1 MKPNPID
8 QLSIPT
14 TNGNLHKPL
23 ITTNHFIL
31 PVITLA
37 LLITVHLYI
46 GNFSDLRLLNTA
58 TPAGNSTEDL
68 KCNIF
73 QGSWVFDDERETY
86 YTNETKCIIDDR
98 QNCMKYGRPDTDF
111 MKWRWKPDKCEL
123 PEFDAAEFLE
133 VVRGKSLAFI
143 GDSVGRNQMQ
153 SLVCMLASEAYPID
167 VSYTNDT
174 RFRRWE
180 FPSYNFTLIAIWS
193 PLLVKTRD
201 PNPTN
206 FTRDSIMNLY
216 LDEPDD
222 AWTSE
227 IENIDVI
234 IFSAGQWFFRP
245 FMYYEKGEIVGC
257 HFCNKDNIT
266 DLTVYYA
273 YQMAFKT
280 AFTTLL
286 NHQNFTGLAFL
297 RTFSPQHFENGD
309 YNNGGNCVRTR
320 PFSKEEMKL
329 DGYKLQMYLTQVNEF
344 KLAQSEGELRNKEM
358 KLRLLDT
365 SDAMIMR
372 GDGHP
377 NHFGHP
383 ASDNKSYPDCVHWC
397 MPGPVDTWNEFLLEM
412 LKMEEGEGFIE
423 RAPQRNITK
432 LNLR

>member
-153 SLVCMLASEAYPID
+153 SLVCMLAS
-167 VSYTNDT
+167 VS
-174 RFRRWE
+174 
-180 FPSYNFTLIAIWS
+180 SL
-193 PLLVKTRD
+193 
-201 PNPTN
+201 
-206 FTRDSIMNLY
+206 
-216 LDEPDD
+216 
-222 AWTSE
+222 
-227 IENIDVI
+227 
-234 IFSAGQWFFRP
+234 
-245 FMYYEKGEIVGC
+245 
-257 HFCNKDNIT
+257 
-266 DLTVYYA
+266 
-273 YQMAFKT
+273 
-280 AFTTLL
+280 
-286 NHQNFTGLAFL
+286 QN
-297 RTFSPQHFENGD
+297 
-309 YNNGGNCVRTR
+309 
-320 PFSKEEMKL
+320 
-329 DGYKLQMYLTQVNEF
+329 
-344 KLAQSEGELRNKEM
+344 
-358 KLRLLDT
+358 
-365 SDAMIMR
+365 
-372 GDGHP
+372 
-377 NHFGHP
+377 
-383 ASDNKSYPDCVHWC
+383 
-397 MPGPVDTWNEFLLEM
+397 
-412 LKMEEGEGFIE
+412 
-423 RAPQRNITK
+423 
-432 LNLR
+432 

>member
-1 MKPNPID
+1 MKPNPIE
-8 QLSIPT
+8 LPIPT
-14 TNGNLHKPL
+14 TNGNLQKPL
-23 ITTNHFIL
+23 ITTNHFVL
-31 PVITLA
+31 PVVTLA

-58 TPAGNSTEDL
+58 TPAGNSTEDV

-86 YTNETKCIIDDR
+86 YTNETKCVIDDR

-111 MKWRWKPDKCEL
+111 MMWKWKPDKCEL
-123 PEFDAAEFLE
+123 PEFDAVEFLE

-153 SLVCMLASEAYPID
+153 SLVCMLAGEAYPID

-180 FPSYNFTLIAIWS
+180 FPTYNFTLIAIWS
-193 PLLVKTRD
+193 PLLVRTRD
-201 PNPTN
+201 NNPTN
-206 FTRDSIMNLY
+206 FTRNSIMNLY

-222 AWTSE
+222 AWTSQ
-227 IENIDVI
+227 IENIDII

-245 FMYYEKGEIVGC
+245 FTYYENGEIVGC
-257 HFCNKDNIT
+257 HFCNQENIT

-273 YQMAFKT
+273 YQKAFKT
-280 AFTTLL
+280 TFTTLL
-286 NHQNFTGLAFL
+286 NLKNFTGLAFL

-320 PFSKEEMKL
+320 PFMKDEMKL
-329 DGYKLQMYLTQVNEF
+329 DGYKLQMYLTQMNEF
-344 KLAQSEGELRNKEM
+344 KSAQIEGEKKGV

-372 GDGHP
+372 PDGHP

-412 LKMEEGEGFIE
+412 LKMEEGDGFIQ
-423 RAPQRNITK
+423 RAPHRNTTK